1 MNKDKI
7 FFCIHGHFYQPP
19 RENPL
24 TDEIDIEY
32 GAAPF
37 HDWNEKIFSECY
49 LPNSEAGIFN
59 DEHIKLREINNYGY
73 INFNFGP
80 TLISWIKKNHPATYF
95 KLVEADRSSFEKH
108 NGHGN
113 AIAQVYNHI
122 IMPLANDHD
131 KITQI
136 KWGIAD
142 FRSHFNRTP
151 EGMWLAETACNQNT
165 IEALITCGIK
175 YIILD
180 QSQADSVKDLQGNKW
195 IDVSD
200 GQINPKYAYKCFSE
214 LDSSRSIDIIFY
226 DGPLSK
232 AAAFE
237 DITRTGETFL
247 KSVEQSIN
255 RNYPEGQLVCLATDG
270 ETFGHHKKFS
280 DRTLAYF
287 LTELAEKSGLYVCNL
302 GEYLELYPPQMAV
315 KIKAGENNEGT
326 SWSCR
331 HGVKRWKE
339 DCGDSTGGETGWK
352 QQWRK
357 PLRNAMNDLRDNLC
371 SSFEEKGSEIF
382 NDVWDARNDY
392 IDIILDGSEIKRLNF
407 FKKHLKKEVTDSNYK
422 TALKLLEIQKYSLL
436 MFTSCAWFFSE
447 ISGIE
452 TVQILKYA
460 NVAMELHRQ
469 LTGENLKEEF
479 VNTLSKAKSNLK
491 KYKNGGDVFAKLV

>member
-1 MNKDKI
+1 MSTEKI

-24 TDEIDIEY
+24 TNEIDIEY

-49 LPNSEAGIFN
+49 LPNSEAGIYN
-59 DEHIKLREINNYGY
+59 DDNIKIKEVNNYCY
-73 INFNFGP
+73 LNFNFGP
-80 TLISWIKKNHPATYF
+80 TLISWIRKNHPETYY
-95 KLVEADRSSFEKH
+95 KIIEADKKSLEYH
-108 NGHGN
+108 HGHGN

-122 IMPLANDHD
+122 IMPLANDND

-142 FRSHFNRTP
+142 FKFHFGRQP

-165 IEALITCGIK
+165 IEALISCGIK

-180 QSQADSVKDLQGNKW
+180 QSQADSICDLDNENW
-195 IDVSD
+195 FDVSN
-200 GQINPKYAYKCFSE
+200 GQINPKFGYKCFSE
-214 LDSSRSIDIIFY
+214 LDKNRSINIIFY
-226 DGPLSK
+226 DGALSK

-237 DITRTGETFL
+237 DITKTGEQFL
-247 KSVEQSIN
+247 KRVKESIN
-255 RNYPEGQLVCLATDG
+255 EHYPAGQLVCLATDG

-287 LTELAEKSGLYVCNL
+287 LTELAAKNNLYICNL
-302 GEYLELYPPQMAV
+302 GEYLELFPPKMAV

-331 HGVKRWKE
+331 HGVKRWRNN
-339 DCGDSTGGETGWK
+339 CGDSTGGEEGWT

-357 PLRNAMNDLRDNLC
+357 PLRDAVNNLRD
-371 SSFEEKGSEIF
+371 S
-382 NDVWDARNDY
+382 
-392 IDIILDGSEIKRLNF
+392 
-407 FKKHLKKEVTDSNYK
+407 LKKEFTEKGAVYFQDAWEARNEYINLILDQSENVK
-422 TALKLLEIQKYSLL
+422 LNFVRKNLKKDISEDEMNIVIKMLEIQKYSLL

-460 NVAMELHRQ
+460 NLAMELHRQ
-469 LTGENLKEEF
+469 ITGENLKTEF
-479 VNTLSKAKSNLK
+479 VNTLSKAKSNIK